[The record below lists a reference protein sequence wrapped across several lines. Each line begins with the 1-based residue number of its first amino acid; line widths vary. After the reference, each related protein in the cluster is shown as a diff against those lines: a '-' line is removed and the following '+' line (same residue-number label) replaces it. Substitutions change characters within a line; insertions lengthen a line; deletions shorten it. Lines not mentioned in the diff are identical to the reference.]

1 LLTVPRFQLAGTAP
15 QTPDDALG
23 ACIAYL
29 SGSTDWWRWRTEE
42 DVRGSRDFRALGVSD
57 FRSKAAREIRD
68 NRLSGRSIGF
78 LHEAFRYRGK
88 ANYREALYLGYGP
101 SIELTLSTYVDDL
114 SKALDAFVV
123 AAGIFCSRR
132 LGPSVWSEFTQDLA
146 KLRGDNQR
154 GYVGRDRSKLVVDK
168 SATIAVNW
176 RKPLGPLSG

>member
-1 LLTVPRFQLAGTAP
+1 MTLRVTTLLKKNADAELADLLTVPRFQLAGTAP
-15 QTPDDALG
+15 QTPDDAIG

-101 SIELTLSTYVDDL
+101 SIEFTLSTYVDDL
-114 SKALDAFVV
+114 RKRWTLSLSPP
-123 AAGIFCSRR
+123 GCS
-132 LGPSVWSEFTQDLA
+132 VQD
-146 KLRGDNQR
+146 D
-154 GYVGRDRSKLVVDK
+154 
-168 SATIAVNW
+168 
-176 RKPLGPLSG
+176 